1 MQKTFFI
8 LNLITVFIYSHIIY
22 LVYNLSRLPLKFA
35 IFYAPF
41 LFFLILSSMIIVDF
55 ILSTKSN
62 NLFWTDKKRLKIF
75 RIFAY
80 TINIL
85 FLLYVIFW
93 EMIISIGSAIG
104 P

>member
-1 MQKTFFI
+1 
-8 LNLITVFIYSHIIY
+8 
-22 LVYNLSRLPLKFA
+22 
-35 IFYAPF
+35 
-41 LFFLILSSMIIVDF
+41 MIIVDF